1 MISKKFWIP
10 GLLAVVLGLSCASC
24 SVVESMFADK
34 VVTTISNVKEER
46 RDEAVPADLGTLPS
60 DMRQKLADAGET
72 LVIVPKEDV
81 VDPMEKT
88 VELVTPGEGWVEGAL
103 GMGLSI
109 ANTMWP
115 GVAALEGLGV
125 LFSRRKRQHYA
136 AAASAAVPTNGK
148 MELKDA
154 VVSLGRAIG
163 VAHSSESSKVAYE
176 EDQGWE
182 YEEEEDEEAE

>member
-46 RDEAVPADLGTLPS
+46 RGEAVPADLGTLPS

-72 LVIVPKEDV
+72 LVIVPKDDV
-81 VDPMEKT
+81 VDPTEKT
-88 VELVTPGEGWVEGAL
+88 VELTPPGDGWVEGAL

-163 VAHSSESSKVAYE
+163 VAHSSESSKVAFE

-182 YEEEEDEEAE
+182 YEEEDEEAE

>member
-163 VAHSSESSKVAYE
+163 VAHSSDSSKVAFE

>member
-46 RDEAVPADLGTLPS
+46 RGEAVPADLGTLPS

>member
-46 RDEAVPADLGTLPS
+46 RGEAVPADLGTLPS

-163 VAHSSESSKVAYE
+163 VAHSSDSSKVAYE

>member
-60 DMRQKLADAGET
+60 DVRQKLADSGET

-81 VDPMEKT
+81 VDPTEKT
-88 VELVTPGEGWVEGAL
+88 LDITNPGEGWVEGAL

-163 VAHSSESSKVAYE
+163 VAHSSESSKVAFE

-182 YEEEEDEEAE
+182 YEEEDEEAE

>member
-24 SVVESMFADK
+24 SVIESMFADK

-46 RDEAVPADLGTLPS
+46 RDQAVPADLGTLPS
-60 DMRQKLADAGET
+60 DMRQKLAEAGET

-154 VVSLGRAIG
+154 VVSIGRAIG
-163 VAHSSESSKVAYE
+163 VAHSSETSKVAFE
-176 EDQGWE
+176 EEQGWE